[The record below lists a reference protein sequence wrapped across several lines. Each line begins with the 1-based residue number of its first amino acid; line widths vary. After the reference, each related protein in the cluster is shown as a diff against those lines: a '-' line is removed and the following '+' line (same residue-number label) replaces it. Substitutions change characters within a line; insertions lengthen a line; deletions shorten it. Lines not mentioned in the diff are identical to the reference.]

1 MTFGYIRETS
11 VSAVRTKMLIKM
23 VGEDE
28 ALTARPK
35 VDLSRLTLYHDS
47 FFTHIQRCNHCL
59 ACYKRAALPMFECL
73 KPFEDQGL
81 KMSKEI
87 YRESLRSKGS
97 VLLASVV
104 DILDCADIDAEEEG
118 IDEIDIDWYGT
129 SDRCKNKSMV

>member
-1 MTFGYIRETS
+1 
-11 VSAVRTKMLIKM
+11 MLTKM

-35 VDLSRLTLYHDS
+35 VHLSRLTLCHDS
-47 FFTHIQRCNHCL
+47 FFTHIQRSNHCL

-81 KMSKEI
+81 EMSKEI
-87 YRESLRSKGS
+87 YREPLRSKGS
-97 VLLASVV
+97 VLLASIV

-129 SDRCKNKSMV
+129 SDDENDGYI